1 MQNQVQSSKC
11 TRRSTGWCNQPVG
24 HHCSISVFKLHFLM
38 FGILKILPQVF
49 MQSTFAKRQI
59 EFVVFVSYIVLL
71 CTLYCDLLSVL
82 QISSFYQLIESSV
95 YLSGDILAPT
105 DQLELLG
112 RQSKIRFRGMTQ
124 YREKDHSVRITL
136 SCSWCNGYVLRLLC
150 RWFSVWL
157 SPCRLAFF
165 SLLFFRLC

>member
-1 MQNQVQSSKC
+1 
-11 TRRSTGWCNQPVG
+11 
-24 HHCSISVFKLHFLM
+24 M

-150 RWFSVWL
+150 R
-157 SPCRLAFF
+157 
-165 SLLFFRLC
+165 